1 MVWQVDSL
9 SEEVAKLKAAESLT
23 DSEGLSKEALEKQM
37 ETHREL
43 HQKQVAQ
50 LRQEINTKQAL
61 VEELKEWVVDNPLSA
76 VIYMSRNR

>member
-1 MVWQVDSL
+1 MLINLHQVDSL
-9 SEEVAKLKAAESLT
+9 SEEVAKLKAAEGLSE
-23 DSEGLSKEALEKQM
+23 SEGLSKEALEKQM

-61 VEELKEWVVDNPLSA
+61 VDDLKE
-76 VIYMSRNR
+76 

>member
-1 MVWQVDSL
+1 M
-9 SEEVAKLKAAESLT
+9 AKLKAAESLT

-61 VEELKEWVVDNPLSA
+61 VEELKE
-76 VIYMSRNR
+76 